1 MGVKEDITVAL
12 YGSTKMVL
20 KEYVENITVKFG
32 EVTIGTSQTRP
43 IIVKGCASLI
53 TLVGEVK
60 GKVLVDLPLET
71 ALKISSVMNEE
82 EIPEF
87 NDTVSMTINELANM
101 IVGNAINRLVD
112 AGVDVDISIPSFI
125 YGKEIALY
133 SSEASDILVVPVE
146 TSLGDL
152 FITISITTK

>member
-20 KEYVENITVKFG
+20 KEYVDNITVQFG
-32 EVTIGTSQTRP
+32 EVNIGTSQTKP
-43 IIVKGCASLI
+43 INVRGCASLI
-53 TLVGEVK
+53 NLVGEVK
-60 GKVLVDLPLET
+60 GKVLIDLPLET
-71 ALKISSVMNEE
+71 ALRITSVMNEE
-82 EIPEF
+82 ELVEF

-112 AGVDVDISIPSFI
+112 NGVDVDISIPSFI
-125 YGKEIALY
+125 YGKEVSLY
-133 SSEASDILVVPVE
+133 SSEASDIIVVPVV

-152 FITISITTK
+152 FITIAISSK

>member
-1 MGVKEDITVAL
+1 MGIKEDITVAL

-20 KEYVENITVKFG
+20 KEYVDNITVNFG
-32 EVTIGTSQTRP
+32 EVTIATSQTRP

-53 TLVGEVK
+53 TLIGELK

-71 ALKISSVMNEE
+71 ALKISSIMNDEE
-82 EIPEF
+82 LTEF

-101 IVGNAINRLVD
+101 IVGNAINKLVD
-112 AGVDVDISIPSFI
+112 AGINVDISIPSFI
-125 YGKEIALY
+125 FGKEIALY

-146 TSLGDL
+146 TSYGNI
-152 FITISITTK
+152 FITISIASK